1 MQKKEKK
8 EIGIMIQ
15 EHQIMTAVHGGYL
28 LVCDNCVRGNQA
40 S

>member
-1 MQKKEKK
+1 MQKEK

-15 EHQIMTAVHGGYL
+15 EHQIMTAVHDGYL